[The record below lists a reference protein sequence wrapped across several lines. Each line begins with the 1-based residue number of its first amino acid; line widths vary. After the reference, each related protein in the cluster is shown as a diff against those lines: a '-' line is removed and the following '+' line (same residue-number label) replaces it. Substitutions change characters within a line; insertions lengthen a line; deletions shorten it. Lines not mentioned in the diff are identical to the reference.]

1 VVVPVAAVAVLD
13 LVAPA
18 VTITLQ
24 ELMKLMPMVA
34 TVLDQAAMAAAR
46 VPQDREVV
54 AVMMMKIIQP
64 LQVGL
69 VQFLFQYQME
79 RQYQQVALP

>member
-1 VVVPVAAVAVLD
+1 
-13 LVAPA
+13 
-18 VTITLQ
+18 
-24 ELMKLMPMVA
+24 MVA
-34 TVLDQAAMAAAR
+34 TVLDQAAMAADR

-69 VQFLFQYQME
+69 VQFLFQYQVE
-79 RQYQQVALP
+79 RQ

>member
-1 VVVPVAAVAVLD
+1 MAV
-13 LVAPA
+13 
-18 VTITLQ
+18 
-24 ELMKLMPMVA
+24 
-34 TVLDQAAMAAAR
+34 TVLDQAAMAVDR

-54 AVMMMKIIQP
+54 AVLMTKIIQP

-79 RQYQQVALP
+79 RQYQQVALPYRGLEIQDNTIMVGPPVVVAEASNSIKI